1 MALERVNIELYIYTG
16 TSGVYTDT
24 DLKYT
29 LSKEKLSSEDNII
42 IEIAQLVRDY
52 INQDFNNNYL
62 SSTVWVT
69 LIAQYI
75 DEDTGLE
82 YPSNGTQSFTY
93 LAFDGFGYYEDEI
106 NPTLSQHALY
116 TSNYIYIPEGE
127 NGKFPIFAE
136 GVGKVN
142 VGGSD
147 TQITDSGNSSQ
158 KIQYITVPDDSGTL
172 TVYDTD
178 DTTVLKTVKVVSVC
192 EPKHTPYKVTY
203 VNKYGAYQDV
213 YFFKKTVETFAAKD
227 EVYKRNNINT
237 STVEYATYEG
247 QRQRYNVNA
256 VTNLT
261 VNTGFVNEDYTS
273 AIEEMFLAENVWIRY
288 NNKTLPVIPQSK
300 SFVNKT
306 SLNDKLINYT
316 VQFEFAFNK
325 INNVR

>member
-1 MALERVNIELYIYTG
+1 MALERVNIELYVYTG

-24 DLKYT
+24 DLRYT

-42 IEIAQLVRDY
+42 IEIAQLVKDY
-52 INQDFNNNYL
+52 IDHNFNNDYL

-69 LIAQYI
+69 LVAQYI
-75 DEDTGLE
+75 DSDTGLE
-82 YPSNGTQSFTY
+82 YPSNGSQSFTY

-106 NPTLSQHALY
+106 NPTLSENALY

-178 DTTVLKTVKVVSVC
+178 DTTVLKTVNVVSVC

-213 YFFKKTVETFAAKD
+213 YFFKKTVETFAAEDKI
-227 EVYKRNNINT
+227 YKRNNINT
-237 STVEYATYEG
+237 SIVEYATYEG

-256 VTNLT
+256 VTTLT
-261 VNTGFVNEDYTS
+261 ANTGFINEDYTS

-288 NNKTLPVIPQSK
+288 DNKTLPVIPKSK